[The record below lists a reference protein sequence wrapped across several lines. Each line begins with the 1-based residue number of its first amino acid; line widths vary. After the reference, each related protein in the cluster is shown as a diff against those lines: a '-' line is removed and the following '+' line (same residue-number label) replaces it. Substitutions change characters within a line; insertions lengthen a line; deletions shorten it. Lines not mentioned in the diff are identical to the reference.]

1 MANRYEDLNDIV
13 DLGRMSE
20 RWHKPGEFEGITLI
34 LKEASNRTGTR
45 GEYFVITC
53 EIEDSGELVYISTGA
68 SQPMMA
74 ISAWKAAGGKPV
86 RFTFDREGDRTLMV
100 KPSDTPPNL

>member
-1 MANRYEDLNDIV
+1 MANRYDDLDKYV

-34 LKEASNRTGTR
+34 LKDASNRTGTR
-45 GEYFVITC
+45 GEYFVIGC
-53 EIEDSGELVYISTGA
+53 EIEDTGEMIYISTGA

-74 ISAWKAAGGKPV
+74 ISAWKAAGSKPV
-86 RFTFDREGDRTLMV
+86 RFTFAREGDRTLMV
-100 KPSDTPPNL
+100 KPSESSQPL